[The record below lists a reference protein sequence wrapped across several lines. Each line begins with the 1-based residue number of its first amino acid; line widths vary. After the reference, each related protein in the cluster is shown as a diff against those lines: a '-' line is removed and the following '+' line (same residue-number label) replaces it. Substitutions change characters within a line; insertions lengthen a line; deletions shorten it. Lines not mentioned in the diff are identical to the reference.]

1 METESFALEMKDL
14 VSKPADDVAKS
25 LKKMKTTMTD
35 TDKESAKASKSHAK
49 DMAQEAKESKQ
60 LGKDIL
66 GLAGNFG
73 ALGAIV
79 GAASGGTMAV
89 VQELIS
95 VAKEA
100 AFAIAGWVKQGIE
113 WAIEGQA
120 FQRKMT
126 DVFTIFRG
134 TAEKG
139 KETYEMVKAIGSRV
153 PIDQQQAADTAQELL
168 SLGLKG
174 QNRLGNTI
182 QAIGDMQAAMG
193 DQAAGK
199 LKSIISTAQESTQ
212 GGRFRGVFAPSRQEL
227 QSIGLS
233 YDELSHVLATKLGKT
248 NAQAKQ
254 MLMYGQISAQQGI
267 DAIDDAIAG
276 GNIGKAAKD
285 ALLDPANIMKA
296 FRDNIKNLFTVD
308 TPEAKEFMKEVRGF
322 VDSLGPGSE
331 QAHTLGDRIKE
342 LVTEGFKKG
351 TELLKDFEHYLIRVE
366 IAALDVDTSIAPLKR
381 SLGEMGDNKTAMQ
394 TVSLAFDAMASSA
407 QVTESGIKHAA
418 DELKRFVDLANDLD
432 KLIHGG
438 EGSHDAGVSVGQG
451 LLEGLGEMTGG
462 ISKAAFDMGAAA
474 IGSLKEGVN
483 AHSPSL
489 DAMEIG
495 INVGEGFK
503 MGAAQEG
510 LGVGDMRLTA
520 PDIKPQG
527 GGAGATIMVDV
538 GGIHVGGGAS
548 TASDVAK
555 LLEPEV
561 TSLFQRLA
569 EELAGV
575 DA

>member
-1 METESFALEMKDL
+1 VETESFALEMKDL

-25 LKKMKTTMTD
+25 LKRMKTEMAAAE
-35 TDKESAKASKSHAK
+35 KETAKAAKEHSKE
-49 DMAQEAKESKQ
+49 MAQEAKESKA

-79 GAASGGTMAV
+79 GAAAGGTAAV

-100 AFAIAGWVKQGIE
+100 AFTIADWVKQGIE

-139 KETYEMVKAIGSRV
+139 RETYEMVKAIGSRV
-153 PIDQQQAADTAQELL
+153 PIDQEKAADTAQELL

-199 LKSIISTAQESTQ
+199 LKSIISTAQESTH
-212 GGRFRGVFAPSRQEL
+212 GGRFRGIFAPSRQEL
-227 QSIGLS
+227 QSIGIS
-233 YDELSHVLATKLGKT
+233 YDELSHVLANKLGKT
-248 NAQAKQ
+248 NAEAKR

-267 DAIDDAIAG
+267 DALDDAVAG

-285 ALLDPANIMKA
+285 ALLDPTNIMKA

-351 TELLKDFEHYLIRVE
+351 TELLKDFEHYLIRAE
-366 IAALDVDTSIAPLKR
+366 IAGLDLDTSLAPLKK
-381 SLGEMGDNKTAMQ
+381 SLGELGENQTAIQLVGAAMWQ
-394 TVSLAFDAMASSA
+394 LGVAGKLAEF
-407 QVTESGIKHAA
+407 ELGLAA
-418 DELKRFVDLANDLD
+418 DEMKRLIDFANDLD
-432 KLIHGG
+432 KFVHT
-438 EGSHDAGVSVGQG
+438 GSKDAGVGVGQG
-451 LLEGLGEMTGG
+451 LLEGIGEMTGG
-462 ISKAAFDMGAAA
+462 VSKAALDMGAAA
-474 IGSLKEGVN
+474 IGSLKDGVD

-489 DAMEIG
+489 AAMDIG
-495 INVGEGFK
+495 GDVGIGFK
-503 MGAAQEG
+503 MGAAKEG
-510 LGVGDMRLTA
+510 VGLGDMRLTA
-520 PDIKPQG
+520 PDIQPQG
-527 GGAGATIMVDV
+527 GGGMVQVTVDV

-548 TASDVAK
+548 NAAEIGR

-561 TSLFQRLA
+561 TSLFQRLR
-569 EELAGV
+569 EELASV
-575 DA
+575 AT